1 MVELSAHVLTRAGTT
16 PVIADASTLNA
27 GTGLDSAQAGDSG
40 RSLSVTPAAGFTG
53 QTSLTLAVADG
64 TGSDALSSTIT
75 LPVLVVST
83 TNTPPVITPTEV
95 TVAPGEPAV
104 TADLAAMTRDAD
116 SDPLVFTAGA
126 APEGFSTSVS
136 GSTLSVSAADD
147 AAPGT
152 TGSLEVHV
160 EDGVSA
166 AVTATLPLRVVSQL
180 PDRESVV

>member
-1 MVELSAHVLTRAGTT
+1 MLFRSVGRTSEVELSAHVLTRAGTT

-53 QTSLTLAVADG
+53 QTSLTLTVADG

-95 TVAPGEPAV
+95 TVAPGEPTV
-104 TADLAAMTRDAD
+104 
-116 SDPLVFTAGA
+116 GA
-126 APEGFSTSVS
+126 IRSREGD
-136 GSTLSVSAADD
+136 GRW
-147 AAPGT
+147 
-152 TGSLEVHV
+152 HV
-160 EDGVSA
+160 GNACRVYVPSCRR
-166 AVTATLPLRVVSQL
+166 LRGGCH
-180 PDRESVV
+180 DR